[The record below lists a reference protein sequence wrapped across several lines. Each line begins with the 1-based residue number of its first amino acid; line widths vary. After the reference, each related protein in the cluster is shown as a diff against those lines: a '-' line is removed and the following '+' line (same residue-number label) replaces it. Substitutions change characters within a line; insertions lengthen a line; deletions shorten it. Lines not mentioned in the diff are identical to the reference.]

1 MCVQISRKVNVR
13 FVVRICNP
21 CIIINLTLYRREFF
35 FHTVICW
42 GITSSEETFLLV
54 IIKSW
59 KKSFLYT
66 TWAVIWWACSNLRP
80 HSVVCESVKNNR
92 SIHLVSSC
100 HKSNKEKHKKGTT
113 FFFFF
118 LSFLERKLPD
128 VLEKKKKT
136 I

>member
-21 CIIINLTLYRREFF
+21 GIIINLTLYRREFF

-59 KKSFLYT
+59 KNVSFILHEQWFDEHVQIFDHT
-66 TWAVIWWACSNLRP
+66 PVCVKVLKTIEASIWFQVVTNRIKKNIKKEPLFSLSFWA
-80 HSVVCESVKNNR
+80 
-92 SIHLVSSC
+92 
-100 HKSNKEKHKKGTT
+100 
-113 FFFFF
+113 F
-118 LSFLERKLPD
+118 LSENFLMF
-128 VLEKKKKT
+128 
-136 I
+136 